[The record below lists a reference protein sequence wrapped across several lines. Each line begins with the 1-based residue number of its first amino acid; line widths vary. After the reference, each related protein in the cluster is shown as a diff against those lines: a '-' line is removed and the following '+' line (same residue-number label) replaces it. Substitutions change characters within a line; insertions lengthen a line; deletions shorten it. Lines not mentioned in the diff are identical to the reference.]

1 MAAKII
7 KIFLLQFLCVFI
19 VIQVGLAM
27 DGISYLSILFWSFL
41 LFTIAY
47 VGFLVPKWNK
57 NDKLTK

>member
-7 KIFLLQFLCVFI
+7 KILLLQFLCVFI
-19 VIQVGLAM
+19 VIQVGLAL

-47 VGFLVPKWNK
+47 VGFLSPRFNRKH
-57 NDKLTK
+57 L

>member
-7 KIFLLQFLCVFI
+7 KILLLQFLCVFI
-19 VIQVGLAM
+19 VIQVGLAL

-47 VGFLVPKWNK
+47 VGFLAPKWNK
-57 NDKLTK
+57 NDRL